1 MTTFHA
7 NGKLLLTGEY
17 FILDG
22 AVGLALPTKFGQ
34 TLTVRDRFSE
44 EHLDNNPSVIWQAH
58 EKKLFDKSVDFA
70 CDQTNPIWIE
80 FEKKGYLKDLFLY
93 FEMTISNFKI
103 NEEENE
109 VNLRLSNIFKEIR
122 NLDQSFLKDS
132 RSLKIETYF
141 DFPQNWGLGSS
152 STLIS
157 LLSQW
162 SGVDAYELLAKTFG
176 GSGYDIACATAKSAI
191 SYQLVYS
198 PQPTVDRRLLTVDF
212 QPSFSNHLY
221 FVHLGKKQNSREGIQ
236 HYKNLTVDK
245 SDYIEQ
251 ISALTQKII
260 HAKELDEFCY
270 YMEVHENIV
279 ANVLNL
285 RKVKELYFSDFPGTI
300 KSLGAWG
307 GDFILVASDES
318 PEMITTYFQQ
328 KGFSTLLSYKDM
340 IL

>member
-1 MTTFHA
+1 MTQTYHA
-7 NGKLLLTGEY
+7 NGKLLLSGEY

-34 TLTVRDRFSE
+34 TLTVESSSEKGIFWKSLDHENKVWFESQFSE
-44 EHLDNNPSVIWQAH
+44 SLEIISSS
-58 EKKLFDKSVDFA
+58 DKDVA
-70 CDQTNPIWIE
+70 KTLQNIL
-80 FEKKGYLKDLFLY
+80 LKSQ
-93 FEMTISNFKI
+93 ISNLNSQITTK
-103 NEEENE
+103 
-109 VNLRLSNIFKEIR
+109 L
-122 NLDQSFLKDS
+122 
-132 RSLKIETYF
+132 

-176 GSGYDIACATAKSAI
+176 GSGYDIACATANSAI
-191 SYQLVYS
+191 TYQLTTHDS
-198 PQPTVDRRLLTVDF
+198 RLTTAINF

-260 HAKELDEFCY
+260 HANELDEFCY
-270 YMEVHENIV
+270 YLEVHENIV
-279 ANVLNL
+279 GNVLNL
-285 RKVKELYFSDFPGTI
+285 RKVKEIYFSDFPGTV

>member
-1 MTTFHA
+1 MTQTYHA

-34 TLTVRDRFSE
+34 TLTVESSSEKGIFWKSLDHENKVWFESQFSE
-44 EHLDNNPSVIWQAH
+44 SLEIISSSDKDVAKTLQNILSHC
-58 EKKLFDKSVDFA
+58 KLTTHNSQLTTK
-70 CDQTNPIWIE
+70 
-80 FEKKGYLKDLFLY
+80 L
-93 FEMTISNFKI
+93 
-103 NEEENE
+103 
-109 VNLRLSNIFKEIR
+109 
-122 NLDQSFLKDS
+122 
-132 RSLKIETYF
+132 

-157 LLSQW
+157 LLAQYVN
-162 SGVDAYELLAKTFG
+162 VDPYELLAKTFG
-176 GSGYDIACATAKSAI
+176 GSGYDIACATANSAI
-191 SYQLVYS
+191 TYQLTTHDS
-198 PQPTVDRRLLTVDF
+198 RLTTEINFHPT
-212 QPSFSNHLY
+212 FSNHLY

-236 HYKNLTVDK
+236 HYKNLTIDK

-251 ISALTQKII
+251 ISELTQKII

-270 YMEVHENIV
+270 YLEVHENII
-279 ANVLNL
+279 AGTLQL
-285 RKVKELYFSDFPGTI
+285 QKVKDLYFSDFPGTV